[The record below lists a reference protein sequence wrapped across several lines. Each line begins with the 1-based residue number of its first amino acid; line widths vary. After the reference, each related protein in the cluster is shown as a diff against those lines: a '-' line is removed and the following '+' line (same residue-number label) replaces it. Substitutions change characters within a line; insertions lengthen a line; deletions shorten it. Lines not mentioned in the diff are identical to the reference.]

1 MILIILLFAVIS
13 TVRDKKQREFI
24 IVMEKLKAH
33 SLQSTNCQVPSIIKT
48 NNLFQL
54 FKHLVSISIQGY
66 DEHRRVI
73 YWNKASE
80 ELYGYSEREAMGK
93 QMEDLIIPSHIRD
106 DVIFA
111 HQQWLNKDISIP
123 SAEITLRCAD
133 NSTVDVFSNHV
144 MHTNDVNEKQMYCI
158 DINLSSFK
166 RLEAQAEQKELL
178 LKTVFKAVPDLFFL
192 MDQNGIILDYYADKN
207 NILHVNP
214 DSFMGRSML
223 DVLPEN
229 IAGLFKENMTNLNYS
244 HGLKTF
250 EYQLDDFAGFC
261 VFEARLRQ
269 LPNNQIVAII
279 RDVSDKKIAED
290 RIIHQA
296 HYDSLTDLPNRFL
309 ALDRLSE
316 LLIVAERNNDK
327 VAVLFLD
334 LDDFKK
340 INDTLGHEIGDK
352 LLMESAERLNA
363 ALRNEDTVGRLGGDE
378 FIVLLK
384 GLLDASDAIPIAEN
398 LLKRFREPFKIDGR
412 ELILTVSVGISVYP
426 EDGKNPS
433 ELLKNAD
440 VAMYQ
445 AKDLGRNTFSF
456 FTEAMNL
463 DISRNLHL
471 EEQIRGALERREF
484 EVYYQPQIDV
494 NSGRII
500 GAEAL
505 LRWHNQTLGDVSP
518 AEFIPVAEKTGLIVP
533 IGEFV
538 LKQALSLLS
547 QWQKSYDSRLRMAVN
562 LSPRQFR
569 DPELTTFIKNALKE
583 ANINA
588 SSLELEITEGVLMI
602 GHSYIDEALSA
613 LSELGVL
620 LSMDDF
626 GTGYSSLSYLRQYSF
641 DVLKVD
647 RSFVNGI
654 ADESADRGLVN
665 AAISMAHSLGMKV
678 VAEGVETEEQ
688 LYILDELNCDYVQGF
703 LFSKPLP
710 VKELYKYSANFK
722 NNS

>member
-1 MILIILLFAVIS
+1 MG
-13 TVRDKKQREFI
+13 KPKCN
-24 IVMEKLKAH
+24 
-33 SLQSTNCQVPSIIKT
+33 SLQNINCQVPSFIKG
-48 NNLFQL
+48 NDFFQI
-54 FKHLVSISIQGY
+54 FNHLVSISIQGY
-66 DEHRRVI
+66 DENRRVI

-80 ELYGYSEREAMGK
+80 ELYGYSAIEAMGQK
-93 QMEDLIIPSHIRD
+93 MEDLIIPDPIREN
-106 DVIFA
+106 VIIA
-111 HQQWLNKDISIP
+111 HQQWVRQGISIP

-133 NSTVDVFSNHV
+133 NSLVDVFSNHI
-144 MHTNDVNEKQMYCI
+144 MYSNEVNEKQMYCI

-166 RLEAQAEQKELL
+166 RVEAQAQQKELL
-178 LKTVFKAVPDLFFL
+178 LQTVFKAVPDLFFL
-192 MDQNGIILDYYADKN
+192 MDHNTVILDYYADIK
-207 NILHVNP
+207 NILHIKP
-214 DSFMGRSML
+214 EMFMGKSML

-229 IAGLFKENMTNLNYS
+229 AADLFKQNIDSLSKN

-250 EYQLDDFAGFC
+250 EYQLEVPIGFR
-261 VFEARLRQ
+261 VFEARLSQ
-269 LPNNQIVAII
+269 LPNNQIAAII
-279 RDVSDKKIAED
+279 RDVTDKKVAEEK
-290 RIIHQA
+290 ILHQA

-309 ALDRLSE
+309 ALDRLAE
-316 LLIVAERNNDK
+316 LLVKAQRNNDK

-352 LLMESAERLNA
+352 LLMESAERLRT

-378 FIVLLK
+378 FIILLK
-384 GLLDASDAIPIAEN
+384 GILDASDTLPITEN
-398 LLKRFREPFKIDGR
+398 LLKKFREPFKIDGR

-426 EDGKNPS
+426 EDGRTPS
-433 ELLKNAD
+433 QLLRNAD
-440 VAMYQ
+440 AAMYQ
-445 AKDLGRNTFSF
+445 AKALGRNTYSF
-456 FTEAMNL
+456 FTEAMNI
-463 DISRNLHL
+463 DISRNLNL

-494 NSGRII
+494 DSGRII

-505 LRWHNQTLGDVSP
+505 LRWHNQTLGNVSP
-518 AEFIPVAEKTGLIVP
+518 VEFIPVAEKTGLIVP

-547 QWQKSYDSRLRMAVN
+547 QWQKSYDCRLRMAVN

-569 DPELTTFIKNALKE
+569 DPELINFVKNALNE
-583 ANINA
+583 ANISA

-613 LSELGVL
+613 LAELGVL

-647 RSFVNGI
+647 RSFISGI
-654 ADESADRGLVN
+654 ADDSADRNLVN

-688 LYILDELNCDYVQGF
+688 MYILEELNCDYVQGF

-710 VKELYKYSANFK
+710 VKELYKFSANFK
-722 NNS
+722 NTS

>member
-1 MILIILLFAVIS
+1 MG
-13 TVRDKKQREFI
+13 KPKCN
-24 IVMEKLKAH
+24 
-33 SLQSTNCQVPSIIKT
+33 SLQNINCQVPSFIKG
-48 NNLFQL
+48 NDFFQI
-54 FKHLVSISIQGY
+54 FNHLVSISIQGY
-66 DEHRRVI
+66 DENRRVI

-80 ELYGYSEREAMGK
+80 ELYGYSAIEAMGQK
-93 QMEDLIIPSHIRD
+93 MEDLIIPDPIREN
-106 DVIFA
+106 VIIA
-111 HQQWLNKDISIP
+111 HQQWVRQGISIP

-133 NSTVDVFSNHV
+133 NSLVDVFSNHI
-144 MHTNDVNEKQMYCI
+144 MYSNEVNEKQMYCI

-166 RLEAQAEQKELL
+166 RVEAQAQQKELL
-178 LKTVFKAVPDLFFL
+178 LQTVFKAVPDLFFL
-192 MDQNGIILDYYADKN
+192 MDHNTVILDYYADIK
-207 NILHVNP
+207 NILHIKP
-214 DSFMGRSML
+214 EMFMGKSML

-229 IAGLFKENMTNLNYS
+229 AADLFKQNIDSLSKN

-250 EYQLDDFAGFC
+250 EYQLEVPIGFR
-261 VFEARLRQ
+261 VFEARLSQ
-269 LPNNQIVAII
+269 LPNNQIAAII
-279 RDVSDKKIAED
+279 RDVTDKKVAEE
-290 RIIHQA
+290 RILHQA

-309 ALDRLSE
+309 ALDRLAE
-316 LLIVAERNNDK
+316 LLVKAQRNNDK

-352 LLMESAERLNA
+352 LLMESAERLRT

-378 FIVLLK
+378 FIILLK
-384 GLLDASDAIPIAEN
+384 GILDASDTLPITEN
-398 LLKRFREPFKIDGR
+398 LLKKFREPFKIDGR

-426 EDGKNPS
+426 EDGRTPS
-433 ELLKNAD
+433 QLLRNAD
-440 VAMYQ
+440 AAMYQ
-445 AKDLGRNTFSF
+445 AKALGRNTYSF
-456 FTEAMNL
+456 FTEAMNI
-463 DISRNLHL
+463 DISRNLNL

-494 NSGRII
+494 DSGRII

-505 LRWHNQTLGDVSP
+505 LRWHNQTLGNVSP
-518 AEFIPVAEKTGLIVP
+518 VEFIPVAEKTGLIVP

-547 QWQKSYDSRLRMAVN
+547 QWQKSYDCRLRMAVN

-569 DPELTTFIKNALKE
+569 DPELINFVKNALNE
-583 ANINA
+583 ANISA

-613 LSELGVL
+613 LAELGVL

-647 RSFVNGI
+647 RSFISGI
-654 ADESADRGLVN
+654 ADDSADRNLVN

-688 LYILDELNCDYVQGF
+688 MYILEELNCDYVQGF

-710 VKELYKYSANFK
+710 VKELYKFSANFK
-722 NNS
+722 NTS